1 MSMSTHVTGFAPPD
15 ETWQKMKAIWD
26 ACETVGVPVPGEVEE
41 FFGGEAPD
49 PAGVEVDLPL
59 REWSD
64 SGYGGAGYELDI
76 AAIPPQVKTIRFYN
90 SW

>member
-1 MSMSTHVTGFAPPD
+1 MSTHVTGFAPPD
-15 ETWQKMKAIWD
+15 EQWAKMKAIWD
-26 ACETVGVPVPGEVEE
+26 ACEAAGIEVPDEVEE

-59 REWSD
+59 RKWNGGE
-64 SGYGGAGYELDI
+64 GGAGYELDI
-76 AAIPPQVKTIRFYN
+76 ASIPPQVKTLRFYN

>member
-15 ETWQKMKAIWD
+15 EQWAKMKAIWD
-26 ACETVGVPVPGEVEE
+26 ACGAAGIAVPDEVER
-41 FFGGEAPD
+41 FFGGEEPD
-49 PAGVEVDLPL
+49 EAGVEVDLPL

-64 SGYGGAGYELDI
+64 DAGAGYELDI
-76 AAIPPQVKTIRFYN
+76 ASIPPQVKTIRFYN